1 MLSPVSSDL
10 EEELV
15 FSLLQLCV
23 GAEVEE
29 IGFWWTTSP
38 TDAEPSIGVE
48 ERFGE
53 ENMGQMTL
61 RRWWDNLCKG

>member
-29 IGFWWTTSP
+29 IGF
-38 TDAEPSIGVE
+38 
-48 ERFGE
+48 
-53 ENMGQMTL
+53 
-61 RRWWDNLCKG
+61 